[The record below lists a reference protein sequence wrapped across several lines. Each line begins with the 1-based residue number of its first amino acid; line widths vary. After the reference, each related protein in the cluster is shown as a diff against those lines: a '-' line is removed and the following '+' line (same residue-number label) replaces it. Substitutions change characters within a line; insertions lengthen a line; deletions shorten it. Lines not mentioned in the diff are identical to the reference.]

1 NPYLL
6 MMLENEIQN
15 DAVASF
21 YRSGSDLS
29 AALSSTDIL
38 EAELIIMDYNPIN
51 RQDKTK
57 DVLQSFLTYLP
68 EDGKSALAAIILEHS
83 SDHAALKGLSNHLY
97 ATILLPMKATTRT
110 PPITPFAFAEEE
122 KEIIAV
128 SMDKSADRSP
138 QDRLKRLCLA
148 RDNFRCLATGIV
160 ESKHKS
166 GKKSFEKHGR
176 TVLAHIIPLAMG
188 QWETNEE
195 V

>member
-1 NPYLL
+1 MDWFQNSFLDDSENTSSNHPDNESVHSLLPRPTHFQVPIKKNPYLL

-97 ATILLPMKATTRT
+97 ATILLP
-110 PPITPFAFAEEE
+110 
-122 KEIIAV
+122 
-128 SMDKSADRSP
+128 
-138 QDRLKRLCLA
+138 
-148 RDNFRCLATGIV
+148 
-160 ESKHKS
+160 SKY
-166 GKKSFEKHGR
+166 
-176 TVLAHIIPLAMG
+176 
-188 QWETNEE
+188 
-195 V
+195 